1 MMAETISDLNLLP
14 TDEEMYDGPAPG
26 NVHAF
31 PGSEPLQI
39 IPVNLPFETP
49 PSNPGAPPVS
59 KAKYVEIVNAALGI
73 LGARL
78 LGLIAVIGAVVMFG
92 LAVWDPM
99 PWRTYTVAAYA
110 AVVLWPIVWLYLR
123 RG

>member
-1 MMAETISDLNLLP
+1 MAETISDNAIP
-14 TDEEMYDGPAPG
+14 EDEFYDGPI
-26 NVHAF
+26 VQF
-31 PGSEPLQI
+31 PGS
-39 IPVNLPFETP
+39 LPGSTAGAMAVALNVPQPGFDP
-49 PSNPGAPPVS
+49 PPQQVS
-59 KAKYVEIVNAALGI
+59 KAKYVEMINAALGI

>member
-1 MMAETISDLNLLP
+1 MPDPTISNADLP
-14 TDEEMYDGPAPG
+14 TEAEMYDGPT
-26 NVHAF
+26 VMQF
-31 PGSEPLQI
+31 PDIAGQHRAMLEARD
-39 IPVNLPFETP
+39 VTP
-49 PSNPGAPPVS
+49 PAPMPVS
-59 KAKYVEIVNAALGI
+59 RAKYVAMINAALGI

-78 LGLIAVIGAVVMFG
+78 LGLIAVVGAVAMFG

-110 AVVLWPIVWLYLR
+110 GVVLWPIVWLYLR